1 MPDIIQQFDEQA
13 LVWIAENV
21 RCALLDPFMKLYIL
35 LGKKKFDEV
44 SYCFVCEVI
53 QQSALLG

>member
-1 MPDIIQQFDEQA
+1 MQ
-13 LVWIAENV
+13 
-21 RCALLDPFMKLYIL
+21 LYNE
-35 LGKKKFDEV
+35 LGPQEVGEHEAHLCNAMRFFWEKKKFDEV